1 MSEVKKMKN
10 DELEFLKEAYLY
22 LENPS
27 FITRVTD
34 YLGKPIQKTM
44 NRMPPLVQEKLSKA
58 SERAL
63 RKSLD
68 VAHTTLQITSE
79 KALTFDEIKAESSKL
94 RLGHNLATTTTGAL
108 GGFFGEIGF
117 LLELPVTT
125 TLIMRSILAQGHN
138 YGNLTREELITNA
151 LYVFSL
157 GSGKSRADDEM
168 DTAYYTSRFAM
179 DYAIK
184 KAAEYLASNAPKTVL
199 KNIEAGSAPL
209 VLELIT
215 KVASRFNITVG
226 EKMLA
231 ESLPIVGAV
240 GGATINLLFTNF
252 FTLSAKYHF
261 GIKYLENKYGEDI
274 IQEHYS
280 RIIKNSSTA
289 A

>member
-1 MSEVKKMKN
+1 MKN
-10 DELEFLKEAYLY
+10 DELDFLKEAYQY

-44 NRMPPLVQEKLSKA
+44 DRMPPLVQEKLSSA
-58 SERAL
+58 SEMAI

-68 VAHTTLQITSE
+68 VAHNSLQSIPQGPSTLD
-79 KALTFDEIKAESSKL
+79 KIKSESSKL
-94 RLGHNLATTTTGAL
+94 RLSHNLATATTGAV

-117 LLELPVTT
+117 LIELPITT
-125 TLIMRSILAQGHN
+125 TLIMRSILAQGQN
-138 YGNLTREELITNA
+138 YGHLSKEELITNA

-157 GSGKSRADDEM
+157 GSSKSKADDEM

-184 KAAEYLASNAPKTVL
+184 RAAEYLALNTHRTVL
-199 KNIEAGSAPL
+199 KNIEAGSAPFI
-209 VLELIT
+209 LELIS
-215 KVASRFNITVG
+215 KVAGRFNIAVG

-231 ESLPIVGAV
+231 ESLPVVGAV
-240 GGATINLLFTNF
+240 GGATINLLFTDF

-261 GIKYLENKYGEDI
+261 GIKYLESKYGKDI
-274 IQEHYS
+274 VQEHYS
-280 RIIKNSSTA
+280 RLTNNSFTA